1 MKLYSKFTV
10 STLRNLF
17 YVIMDITNYEYYNNF
32 FKKIYFAI
40 YPKNLL
46 KHLNENNILVT
57 S

>member
-1 MKLYSKFTV
+1 MKMYSKFTV

-40 YPKNLL
+40 YP
-46 KHLNENNILVT
+46 
-57 S
+57 